1 MKGIKYCCISN
12 MLSNNRI
19 INFAESLEIKSYF
32 YQQNFLI
39 GKKMTFLA
47 KAFPSSFYVKILG
60 KRKAKKKISITVIFY
75 VFDTLYDKYSI
86 SIYVYN

>member
-12 MLSNNRI
+12 MLSSNRI
-19 INFAESLEIKSYF
+19 INFAES
-32 YQQNFLI
+32 FLSLST
-39 GKKMTFLA
+39 KLSNWEKMTFLA

-60 KRKAKKKISITVIFY
+60 KKKKKKKISITVIFY
-75 VFDTLYDKYSI
+75 VFDMLYDKYSI